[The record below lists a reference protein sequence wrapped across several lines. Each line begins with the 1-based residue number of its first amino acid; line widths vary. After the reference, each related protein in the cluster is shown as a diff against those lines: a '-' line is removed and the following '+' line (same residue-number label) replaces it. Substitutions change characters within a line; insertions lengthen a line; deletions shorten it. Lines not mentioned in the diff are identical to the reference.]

1 MLTKVVCVQATM
13 GHRLSLEEKLHILK
27 QRPDFVCLSEYCLL
41 DETIHDYHQAADRYA
56 EFVGYFRKLSSELS
70 ACLIAGTLVER
81 EGERLF
87 NTSYIIDRGTIIGTY
102 RKRYPVPGELS
113 RGISPGDRAL
123 VLTVDD
129 IRIGVLICGDV
140 FYPELYD
147 EMGQA
152 GADIVFV
159 PTTSLYRPDDSLS
172 QKRYRDRKYF
182 IDGAERAGSYVVKV
196 CGVGQVF
203 GRPLQGRSLVTAP
216 WGMITQVSL
225 FEESDSRILTVTLD
239 ISEIREFRRKYVRTS
254 FESDRAV
261 N

>member
-13 GHRLSLEEKLHILK
+13 GHRLTLEEKLHILR

-41 DETIHDYHQAADRYA
+41 DESIGDYHQAADRYA
-56 EFVGYFRKLSSELS
+56 EFLTYFRKLSSELS

-81 EGERLF
+81 ESDRLY
-87 NTSYIIDRGTIIGTY
+87 NTSYVIDHGTIIGTY

-113 RGISPGDRAL
+113 RGISPGNRSL
-123 VLTVDD
+123 LLTVDD
-129 IRIGVLICGDV
+129 VRIGVLICGDV

-147 EMGQA
+147 EMGQL

-182 IDGAERAGSYVVKV
+182 IDGAERAGGYVVKV

-203 GRPLQGRSLVTAP
+203 GRPLQGRTLV
-216 WGMITQVSL
+216 
-225 FEESDSRILTVTLD
+225 
-239 ISEIREFRRKYVRTS
+239 
-254 FESDRAV
+254 
-261 N
+261 